1 MKCTLSELKSKE
13 VINIKNG
20 NRLGYIDDA
29 EIDTSEGR
37 VLSFIIYGRARFF
50 GLFGR
55 EDDVLINCEDI
66 QVIGRDTVLV
76 SAEEIEVTKIEKFEL
91 KSLYK

>member
-1 MKCTLSELKSKE
+1 MKCTLTDLRNKE
-13 VINIKNG
+13 VINIRNG
-20 NRLGYIDDA
+20 NRLGYIDDI
-29 EIDTSEGR
+29 EIDTSDSR
-37 VLSFIIYGRARFF
+37 VLSFIIYGRTRFF

-55 EDDVLINCEDI
+55 EDDILIKCEDI

-76 SAEEIEVTKIEKFEL
+76 SADETEVIKTEKFDL

>member
-1 MKCTLSELKSKE
+1 MKCTLTDIRNKE
-13 VINIKNG
+13 VINIRNG
-20 NRLGYIDDA
+20 NRLGYIDDV
-29 EIDTSEGR
+29 EIDTSDGK
-37 VLSFIIYGRARFF
+37 VLFFIIYGRTRFF

-55 EDDVLINCEDI
+55 EDDVLIKCEDI

-76 SAEEIEVTKIEKFEL
+76 SAEETEVIKTDKFEL

>member
-1 MKCTLSELKSKE
+1 MKCTLTDIRNKE
-13 VINIKNG
+13 VINIRNG
-20 NRLGYIDDA
+20 NRLGYIDDV
-29 EIDTSEGR
+29 EIDTSDGK
-37 VLSFIIYGRARFF
+37 VLSFIIYGRTRFF

-55 EDDVLINCEDI
+55 EDDVLIKCEDI

-76 SAEEIEVTKIEKFEL
+76 SAEETEVIKTDKFEL

>member
-55 EDDVLINCEDI
+55 EDDVSINCEDI

-76 SAEEIEVTKIEKFEL
+76 SAEKIEVTKIEKFEL